1 MRIIGG
7 TARGRRI
14 KAPRGSTIRPTADRV
29 REALFNILPRDLS
42 GKRVLDLFAGS
53 GSLSLEALS
62 RGAASALL
70 VDESAEAAGL
80 IRGNLET
87 LGFTDRARIWTVPAG
102 KALSRLAREGPGYD
116 ATGYDAIFLDPPYDG
131 GWVNRTMA
139 LIARAGI
146 LHAAGAAVAEH
157 GVRERVEEKYGGL
170 VRRDHR
176 RYGDTVLSFFELENR
191 GNQNR
196 GNLL

>member
-14 KAPRGSTIRPTADRV
+14 KAPGGSSIRPTADRV

-42 GKRVLDLFAGS
+42 GQRVLDLFAGS

-70 VDESAEAAGL
+70 VDESEAAAGL

-87 LGFTDRARIWTVPAG
+87 LGFTDRARIWVKPVG
-102 KALSRLAREGPGYD
+102 RALSRLADEG
-116 ATGYDAIFLDPPYDG
+116 AAYDAILLDPPYDD
-131 GWVNRTMA
+131 GWVEKALAMISQGRT
-139 LIARAGI
+139 LQAG
-146 LHAAGAAVAEH
+146 GVAVAEH
-157 GVRERVEEKYGGL
+157 SVREKVGERYGAL
-170 VRRDHR
+170 VRRDRR
-176 RYGDTVLSFFELENR
+176 RYGDTVLSFFGLD
-191 GNQNR
+191 NQ
-196 GNLL
+196 G

>member
-14 KAPRGSTIRPTADRV
+14 KAPKGSTIRPTADRV

-42 GKRVLDLFAGS
+42 GKQVLDLFAGS

-62 RGAASALL
+62 RGAATALL
-70 VDESAEAAGL
+70 VDESTEAADL

-87 LGFTDRARIWTVPAG
+87 LGFTDRARVWTVPAG
-102 KALSRLAREGPGYD
+102 KAVNRLADGGP
-116 ATGYDAIFLDPPYDG
+116 AYDAIFLDPPYDG

-139 LIARAGI
+139 LVAEAGI
-146 LHAAGAAVAEH
+146 LHAGGAAVAEH
-157 GVRERVEEKYGGL
+157 SVRERVEEKYGEL
-170 VRRDHR
+170 VRRDRR
-176 RYGDTVLSFFELENR
+176 RYGDTVLSFFELDN
-191 GNQNR
+191 
-196 GNLL
+196 